1 MPEHKQRRD
10 ADVARKAILTAAEEL
25 FAEQGYA
32 GTRVDEIAEKAGK
45 NKALIFHY
53 FGDKLGL
60 YQAIVCSMKDDLNCL
75 FAQYVASLP
84 HDDGELTRDHV
95 RAFLASAA
103 RSSFDYFLSR
113 PRLLR
118 IFAWEAAAG
127 WQDFARFPPPP
138 TAHHHTQEI
147 VQFLRRAQ
155 EQGLVR
161 ADLDPVMLMT
171 QCMSMTQMYLLSLSR
186 FERIFP
192 GVDFTSETALTHARE
207 QMVSLLLHG
216 TLTDCEK

>member
-45 NKALIFHY
+45 NKSLIFHY

-60 YQAIVCSMKDDLNCL
+60 YQAIVYCMKDDLNCL

-84 HDDGELTRDHV
+84 SDNGELTRDHV
-95 RAFLASAA
+95 RTFLAAGV
-103 RSSFDYFLSR
+103 RISFDYFLSR

-127 WQDFARFPPPP
+127 
-138 TAHHHTQEI
+138 
-147 VQFLRRAQ
+147 
-155 EQGLVR
+155 
-161 ADLDPVMLMT
+161 
-171 QCMSMTQMYLLSLSR
+171 
-186 FERIFP
+186 
-192 GVDFTSETALTHARE
+192 
-207 QMVSLLLHG
+207 
-216 TLTDCEK
+216 